1 MKNIKVPEEL
11 FIALVKYH
19 LLDMEGTLP
28 EIKKGLN
35 DKMDAIK
42 KRELYATSKSA
53 PSEEEREKA
62 RKEYQELAGIPE
74 SFRW

>member
-42 KRELYATSKSA
+42 KRDLYATYKSA
-53 PSEEEREKA
+53 QSKEEREKT
-62 RKEYQELAGIPE
+62 RKEYQELVGMPE
-74 SFRW
+74 DFRW

>member
-1 MKNIKVPEEL
+1 MKNIKVPEKL

-19 LLDMEGTLP
+19 LLDMPEVLP
-28 EIKKGLN
+28 EIEKGLN

-42 KRELYATSKSA
+42 NRELYATYKSA
-53 PSEEEREKA
+53 PCKEEREKA
-62 RKEYQELAGIPE
+62 RKEYQELAEIPE

>member
-1 MKNIKVPEEL
+1 MKNIKVPEKL

-19 LLDMEGTLP
+19 LLDMEGALP

-42 KRELYATSKSA
+42 KRELYATYKSTPSK
-53 PSEEEREKA
+53 EEREKA
-62 RKEYQELAGIPE
+62 RKAYQELAGMPE

>member
-19 LLDMEGTLP
+19 LLDMAGALP

-42 KRELYATSKSA
+42 KRDLYTKSKIA
-53 PSEEEREKA
+53 PSEEEKEKA
-62 RKEYQELAGIPE
+62 RKKYQELVGMPE
-74 SFRW
+74 GFRW